1 MPYTVKF
8 LDKKLY
14 QSLSFDA
21 DMKFPNASD
30 YTKKIWVLK
39 KYKSQGGKVELIE
52 FEKEKANHT
61 VNKYSS
67 YSLRKSFKN
76 DELVVE
82 VIQHYT
88 LQDDFDF
95 FCKAE
100 LEEDTGDE
108 SLNEELAKIKESDFS
123 APDHQLIFKVI
134 FDKITGPAENL
145 KFGSKEEFKKSL
157 KYRDEVEWVNKN
169 HKM

>member
-39 KYKSQGGKVELIE
+39 EYQKQKGDIE
-52 FEKEKANHT
+52 ILEGEKKEEEAKFSH
-61 VNKYSS
+61 SS
-67 YSLRKSFKN
+67 YSLNKFFKD

-82 VIQHYT
+82 LIQSFRVS
-88 LQDDFDF
+88 DDFDF
-95 FCKAE
+95 FVEAE
-100 LEEDTGDE
+100 LDEDTGDE
-108 SLNEELAKIKESDFS
+108 ELDNMLRKIKESDFDQ
-123 APDHQLIFKVI
+123 PFILDTILQ
-134 FDKITGPAENL
+134 GQYPNNPQNL
-145 KFGSKEEFKKSL
+145 KAFGEDPENTSENE
-157 KYRDEVEWVNKN
+157 
-169 HKM
+169 

>member
-39 KYKSQGGKVELIE
+39 EYKKQKGDIE
-52 FEKEKANHT
+52 ILEGEKKEEEAKFSH
-61 VNKYSS
+61 SS
-67 YSLRKSFKN
+67 YSLNKFFKD

-82 VIQHYT
+82 LIQSFRVS
-88 LQDDFDF
+88 DDFDF
-95 FCKAE
+95 FVEAE
-100 LEEDTGDE
+100 LDEDTGDE
-108 SLNEELAKIKESDFS
+108 ELDNMLRKIKESDFDQ
-123 APDHQLIFKVI
+123 PFILDTILQ
-134 FDKITGPAENL
+134 GQYPNNPQNL
-145 KFGSKEEFKKSL
+145 KVSGEDPENTSENE
-157 KYRDEVEWVNKN
+157 
-169 HKM
+169 